1 MPQQHC
7 MTAESAG
14 VSSTMFTFDY
24 QILFQIFQRPRS
36 CNHVQRHPQSG
47 QHALALQAWRDHS
60 RPPGLSAQNR
70 FHQVAGDHQPDST
83 NAAHSTYAHF
93 FLSEYKAKGCKRRT
107 YFTQFRC
114 QQFLSAT
121 GLSCILY
128 PVIICVSRR
137 RGAETSSESMLMSTV
152 QINVGWPSH
161 ILTSQNISRNL
172 NWDSGRLKN
181 GPSPP
186 FPACPM
192 LKPNPW
198 AAK

>member
-1 MPQQHC
+1 MWLDWLLRSECAMPQQHY

-14 VSSTMFTFDY
+14 VS
-24 QILFQIFQRPRS
+24 QHPRS
-36 CNHVQRHPQSG
+36 SNHVQRHPQYG

-83 NAAHSTYAHF
+83 NAAHSTYRL
-93 FLSEYKAKGCKRRT
+93 FLPEYKAKGCKGRT

-128 PVIICVSRR
+128 PVIICVSRLSR
-137 RGAETSSESMLMSTV
+137 WRGAETSSESMLMSTV
-152 QINVGWPSH
+152 QP
-161 ILTSQNISRNL
+161 
-172 NWDSGRLKN
+172 
-181 GPSPP
+181 
-186 FPACPM
+186 
-192 LKPNPW
+192 
-198 AAK
+198 

>member
-1 MPQQHC
+1 MWLDWLLRSECAMPQQHC

-24 QILFQIFQRPRS
+24 QILFQIFQHPRS

-93 FLSEYKAKGCKRRT
+93 FCQNIKQKDAKGELISHNFDANNSSQQLVWVVFCIQSSYVYQDDAGLRPAQRACW
-107 YFTQFRC
+107 C
-114 QQFLSAT
+114 QQF
-121 GLSCILY
+121 
-128 PVIICVSRR
+128 
-137 RGAETSSESMLMSTV
+137 
-152 QINVGWPSH
+152 
-161 ILTSQNISRNL
+161 
-172 NWDSGRLKN
+172 K
-181 GPSPP
+181 
-186 FPACPM
+186 
-192 LKPNPW
+192 
-198 AAK
+198 